1 MANIKVRPYTNVDLP
16 HFVKLFRDTI
26 HAINAKDYTPEQIN
40 AWAPENID
48 VEKWGIKL
56 MQHYTVVAECDGII
70 CGFGDIDGSG
80 YFEHLFVHKE
90 YQGCGVASKIV
101 DAIEHYAKQSGFT
114 AITVAVSIT
123 AKTYFIKQ
131 GYTIVKP
138 QQVEYNGQVFT
149 NYAMIKELA

>member
-1 MANIKVRPYTNVDLP
+1 MADIEIRRYTAADLP
-16 HFVKLFRDTI
+16 FVVKLFRDTI
-26 HAINAKDYTPEQIN
+26 HAINARDYTPEQIN

-48 VEKWGIKL
+48 EEKWGIKL

-80 YFEHLFVHKE
+80 YFDHLFVHKN

-101 DAIEHYAKQSGFT
+101 DAIEDYAKQLNLT

-138 QQVEYNGQVFT
+138 QQVAYNGQVFT